1 MSSDLE
7 GNLKASHTPLGGNR
21 LVQRE
26 ALAGDKQS
34 SALGLDETR
43 DSPSQPTTTK
53 TLGVR
58 LRCQTE
64 NPDTAPRSRLCRAGD
79 RLSVCPSGCLVCLLV
94 MTLSYTN

>member
-7 GNLKASHTPLGGNR
+7 GNLKAPHTPLGGNR

-34 SALGLDETR
+34 SARGWDETS
-43 DSPSQPTTTK
+43 DSPSQRTTTN

-58 LRCQTE
+58 PRCQTE

-79 RLSVCPSGCLVCLLV
+79 HLPGCFVYLLV
-94 MTLSYTN
+94 MTLSCTN